1 MATRYIY
8 NKQKYTSLY
17 SLRQAIWQNEKMAYG
32 DPKTQEE
39 FNNLGLKVTI
49 EEYDPID
56 EMSDE
61 QIAQT
66 VRNRRNFLIAESDF
80 YVQPDYPSTPE
91 GLEAVKA
98 YRQALRDVPSQTG
111 FPRNVQWPEV
121 PPVLMTGKDKALGLA
136 KTSGLAKVGI

>member
-1 MATRYIY
+1 MTTRYIY
-8 NKQKYTSLY
+8 NKQKYNSLHT
-17 SLRQAIWQNEKMAYG
+17 LRQAIWKNEYKCYG
-32 DPKTQEE
+32 EPKTQED
-39 FNNLGLKVTI
+39 FDSLDLKVTL

-56 EMSDE
+56 EMSNE
-61 QIAQT
+61 QIAQR

-80 YVQPDYPSTPE
+80 YVQPDYPSTAE